1 MKSAN
6 GPVLPADL
14 PEEWR
19 DRSRLF
25 REHEETSVAL
35 AYEKCAD
42 ALEKALREGADAPLT
57 LTEASD
63 LSGYSTDHLG
73 RLVREGRIANAGRPG
88 APRIARG
95 DLPVRAGVVR
105 HPQNLQISRTEVV
118 QSAIRAGDQ

>member
-1 MKSAN
+1 MKPAS
-6 GPVLPADL
+6 GPVLAADL
-14 PEEWR
+14 PGEWR

-25 REHEETSVAL
+25 RDHEETSVAL

-42 ALEKALREGADAPLT
+42 ALEDALHRESETPLP

-73 RLVREGRIANAGRPG
+73 RLVREGKIPNAGQPG

-95 DLPVRAGVVR
+95 DLPIRAGVVR
-105 HPQNLQISRTEVV
+105 QPRSLQISPTQIVR
-118 QSAIRAGDQ
+118 SAINAGD